1 MAKFYMLQVVRMVQM
16 VGNQKMS
23 LMATIEIINQ
33 VSNYNQVFESA

>member
-23 LMATIEIINQ
+23 LMATIKIINQ